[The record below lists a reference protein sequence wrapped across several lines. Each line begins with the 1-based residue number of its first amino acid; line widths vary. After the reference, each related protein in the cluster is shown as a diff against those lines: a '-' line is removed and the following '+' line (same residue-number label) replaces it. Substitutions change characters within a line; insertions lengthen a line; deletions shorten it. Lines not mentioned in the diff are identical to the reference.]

1 MKIITAPTRFLAQH
15 LVTQGLVSEADF
27 SIRRITDGDTTDCI
41 LGLNDLLR
49 HSNPE
54 VRQHATNC
62 AAGLMMEMAQT
73 LHVFSKRL
81 A

>member
-1 MKIITAPTRFLAQH
+1 MNAATRFLAQH
-15 LVTQGLVSEADF
+15 LVTQGLVSEADY
-27 SIRRITDGDTTDCI
+27 SIRKITNGDAQDAI

-49 HSNPE
+49 HDNPE
-54 VRQHATNC
+54 VRQCATNC

-73 LHVFSKRL
+73 LNLFAKRL